1 MLVLGDAKMH
11 SCSSHCHPHPA
22 LAVPRACLPPHCD
35 RCTYRYYPSSSSG
48 GGASI
53 NKSQAWFVLD
63 VVPKQA
69 LNLPFLGRDL
79 TSSSNNREPIE
90 ALASSAPAGT
100 AVPQYRRVVVRPA
113 LLVWGLSCGP
123 RCWCGGCRAAR
134 DVGVG
139 AVVGMQRR

>member
-1 MLVLGDAKMH
+1 MH
-11 SCSSHCHPHPA
+11 SFSSHGHPHPV

-79 TSSSNNREPIE
+79 TSRSNNREPIE

-100 AVPQYRRVVVRPA
+100 AVPQYRRAVVRPA
-113 LLVWGLSCGP
+113 MLVWGLSLGCK
-123 RCWCGGCRAAR
+123 GGDVC
-134 DVGVG
+134 VGV
-139 AVVGMQRR
+139 VVGIPIVGCNAAHHYERGKTCV